1 MNKKHFSFALVLI
14 VLIVTGAVFAQDT
27 CNYYESGTS
36 QVEARISVS
45 GKTATI
51 DVNSYVGKERI
62 EIYKVVVGNETFSTW
77 DISGTKIIGPH
88 GSTTIK
94 VTSSARNDA
103 GQVYGAFGSAK
114 PNFKVYLKT
123 CE

>member
-14 VLIVTGAVFAQDT
+14 VLIATGTVFAQDT

-36 QVEARISVS
+36 QVDAKISIN

-51 DVNSYVGKERI
+51 NVKSYVGRERI
-62 EIYKVVVGNETFSTW
+62 EIYKVVVGNETFGIW
-77 DISGTKIIGPH
+77 DITGTTEIGPH

-94 VTSSARNDA
+94 VTSEAR
-103 GQVYGAFGSAK
+103 VTPFGGK
-114 PNFKVYLKT
+114 TNFTVYLKT